1 MGRDCATASK
11 LWRALTSHRD
21 PEDHVV
27 VALARSMAF
36 RGLGK
41 VGYVGKIVAKHDWP
55 QRSRPLEERHEQ
67 NAHECSCEDI
77 SDPRHSGARDSACG
91 GTAASCWFDGGRDA
105 DGSEEVCGD
114 LDDGTPLGLGLRVHL
129 GARAP
134 GEFLSDRRIAG
145 HYRGLSRL
153 ACGSALSDN
162 APSPAGRCDSERIDI
177 RVLADF
183 RCSGPL
189 PTIPRFLNVTTVRGA
204 RL

>member
-67 NAHECSCEDI
+67 NAHECSCEDNFR
-77 SDPRHSGARDSACG
+77 SPSFRRK
-91 GTAASCWFDGGRDA
+91 R
-105 DGSEEVCGD
+105 
-114 LDDGTPLGLGLRVHL
+114 LGLRRNGCELLV
-129 GARAP
+129 
-134 GEFLSDRRIAG
+134 
-145 HYRGLSRL
+145 
-153 ACGSALSDN
+153 
-162 APSPAGRCDSERIDI
+162 
-177 RVLADF
+177 
-183 RCSGPL
+183 
-189 PTIPRFLNVTTVRGA
+189 
-204 RL
+204 